1 MAGLINDFMRR
12 FASADIV
19 RGSASALVIKF
30 AASAAGFTM
39 FALCSR
45 YMGPSSFGSLA
56 VIFNAICFISVV
68 ALCGQETLIVRSWDE
83 YGIKRPSLARGVF
96 LFGAKLTIAASFLA
110 AVGTGL
116 LWLAWKPA
124 VSVSLVLAACAFL
137 FVHSWL
143 QFAGQFSRVA
153 AGMVIGEVPRELLWR
168 VLVILGIGAFHVS
181 NLDFEARDF
190 FAMAA
195 VAILVA
201 IVLQYFLTRSA
212 VPQVIKQA
220 KPEYDLGSWLPR
232 SFKMWTS
239 ALMDTTSQYLEIVL
253 IGLVLGPTA
262 AGVYFVA
269 TRITN
274 VFAMITGSI
283 SIYAT
288 SRISALFYSDS
299 RAQLQHM
306 LRSLAIISVVVNGAA
321 MLAII
326 VLGKLLLWMFG
337 PAYVDAFPV
346 LMILAVGASV
356 GALVGPAT
364 HILLLTGHEGA
375 YPRIMGAILAVRAL
389 LIVVLAPMFGVV
401 GAAVAWSIST
411 VIMAVALIV
420 ACRRLVGLD
429 PSVSFALRLP
439 QPSVLEIKQS
449 PGDVRAGNG

>member
-1 MAGLINDFMRR
+1 
-12 FASADIV
+12 
-19 RGSASALVIKF
+19 
-30 AASAAGFTM
+30 
-39 FALCSR
+39 
-45 YMGPSSFGSLA
+45 MGPSSFGSLA

-68 ALCGQETLIVRSWDE
+68 SLCGQETLIVRSWDE

-96 LFGAKLTIAASFLA
+96 LFGARLTVAAAFLA
-110 AVGTGL
+110 ALVTGL
-116 LWLAWKPA
+116 SWLVWKPA
-124 VSVSLVLAACAFL
+124 VSISLVLAACAFL
-137 FVHSWL
+137 FVNSLL
-143 QFAGQFSRVA
+143 QFTGQFSRVA
-153 AGMVIGEVPRELLWR
+153 AGVVIGEVPRELLWR
-168 VLVILGIGAFHVS
+168 VLVVLGIGAVHVL
-181 NLDFEARDF
+181 NLEFEAQEF

-195 VAILVA
+195 AAILVA
-201 IVLQYFLTRSA
+201 IVLQYWLTRSA

-220 KPEYDLGSWLPR
+220 KPEYDLGSWIPR

-253 IGLVLGPTA
+253 IGFVLGPTA

-306 LRSLAIISVVVNGAA
+306 LRSLAIISVVINGAA
-321 MLAII
+321 LLSII
-326 VLGKLLLWMFG
+326 VLGKLLLWIFG
-337 PAYVDAFPV
+337 PAYVDAFPA

-356 GALVGPAT
+356 GALVGPST

-375 YPRIMGAILAVRAL
+375 YPRIMAAILAIRAL
-389 LIVVLAPMFGVV
+389 LIVVLAPLFGVM
-401 GAAVAWSIST
+401 GAAIAWSVST

-439 QPSVLEIKQS
+439 PPSVLDIKQPS
-449 PGDVRAGNG
+449 GDARVGNG

>member
-1 MAGLINDFMRR
+1 VINELTRR
-12 FASADIV
+12 FAGAEILK
-19 RGSASALVIKF
+19 GSASALVIKF

-39 FALCSR
+39 FAMCSR

-68 ALCGQETLIVRSWDE
+68 SLCGQETLIVRSWDE

-96 LFGAKLTIAASFLA
+96 LFGARLTIAVSLLA
-110 AVGTGL
+110 ALGTGL
-116 LWLAWKPA
+116 SWLAWKPT

-137 FVHSWL
+137 FVHSLL
-143 QFAGQFSRVA
+143 QFTGQFSRVA
-153 AGMVIGEVPRELLWR
+153 AGVVIGEVPRELLWR
-168 VLVILGIGAFHVS
+168 LLVVFGIGAFHVL
-181 NLDFEARDF
+181 NLDFEAQEF
-190 FAMAA
+190 FAMAV

-212 VPQVIKQA
+212 VPQVIKLA
-220 KPEYDLGSWLPR
+220 KPEYDFGSWLPR

-253 IGLVLGPTA
+253 IGFVLGPTA

-306 LRSLAIISVVVNGAA
+306 LRSLAIISVVINGAA
-321 MLAII
+321 LLSII

-337 PAYVDAFPV
+337 PAYVDAFPA

-356 GALVGPAT
+356 GALVGPST

-389 LIVVLAPMFGVV
+389 LIFVLAPLFGVI
-401 GAAVAWSIST
+401 GAATAWSIST

-439 QPSVLEIKQS
+439 QPSVLEIKPS
-449 PGDVRAGNG
+449 PGDVRVGNG